1 MSEHPADGEW
11 VENEDSGCWK
21 VAAVEHAAVEHA
33 EVAHY
38 HKTTAGIVA
47 ERRLVW
53 QRCCWEIESRSRDDW
68 SQGAVEELGCYNK
81 RCLADSIGLA
91 AAARAVESLG
101 TSQRMHYSHGEAAA
115 LDMESVV
122 ADGHLRMPRH
132 CGGYSDA
139 GIGVEVESHIHSPFH
154 AVEVIEHIRRR

>member
-1 MSEHPADGEW
+1 VSEHLADGEW

-21 VAAVEHAAVEHA
+21 VAAVEHA

-38 HKTTAGIVA
+38 YKTTAGIVA

-53 QRCCWEIESRSRDDW
+53 RRCCREEIGSRSRDDW
-68 SQGAVEELGCYNK
+68 SQGAVEELGCCNK
-81 RCLADSIGLA
+81 HRLADSIALG
-91 AAARAVESLG
+91 AAARAVESLD
-101 TSQRMHYSHGEAAA
+101 TSQRVHADYSHGEAAA

-122 ADGHLRMPRH
+122 ADDYLRMPRH
-132 CGGYSDA
+132 CGGCSDA

-154 AVEVIEHIRRR
+154 AEEVIEHIRRR